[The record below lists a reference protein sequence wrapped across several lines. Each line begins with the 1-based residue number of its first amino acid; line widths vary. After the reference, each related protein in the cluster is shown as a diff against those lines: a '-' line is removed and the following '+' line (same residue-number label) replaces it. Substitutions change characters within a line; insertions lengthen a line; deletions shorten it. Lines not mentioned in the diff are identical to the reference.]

1 MDRVALI
8 NPSNHSDST
17 GELRRRRASG
27 IARNGASAFLL
38 RAITT
43 IATLGSY
50 SYVARILP
58 NGELGVWIAV
68 TSVVSILGFA
78 DLGIGASVTTKVA
91 ELSAIGQ
98 DYRNGTR
105 EAVSSAYW
113 LLIVCASIA
122 AGSCATILLLTPAAS
137 TVVSGRAARDALL
150 ATCVIVAATMPF
162 AVSGRALAG
171 LQRGATVNL
180 SLAAGSIISLVLLLV
195 AGHYGGGLLALCVI
209 GVSSTLIGQ
218 ILASFIA
225 WRDPMLRPFRHRPSR
240 THALELLHSGK
251 HYFVIA
257 ISSAVAFGADSMI
270 LSATRGPRSV
280 AEYGACYK
288 VFTFIPIMGFLI
300 LSALWP
306 AFAEARAASDRAW
319 LRGSFYKSLKWSL
332 LTNVAFAV
340 VLLIVGKRLIG
351 AWLGDTVEAHQS
363 PLIASAFYAVIN
375 GLWAPIA
382 MCLNGL
388 GEIRFQSLVSISS
401 AVLNVGLSIGLS
413 VWLGAPGPIIASAIS
428 LGLATCFLYARVAS
442 VLKSPPIKEFAAL
455 GPSDRHN
462 PGGS

>member
-137 TVVSGRAARDALL
+137 TVVN
-150 ATCVIVAATMPF
+150 TM
-162 AVSGRALAG
+162 
-171 LQRGATVNL
+171 
-180 SLAAGSIISLVLLLV
+180 
-195 AGHYGGGLLALCVI
+195 
-209 GVSSTLIGQ
+209 
-218 ILASFIA
+218 
-225 WRDPMLRPFRHRPSR
+225 
-240 THALELLHSGK
+240 
-251 HYFVIA
+251 
-257 ISSAVAFGADSMI
+257 
-270 LSATRGPRSV
+270 
-280 AEYGACYK
+280 
-288 VFTFIPIMGFLI
+288 
-300 LSALWP
+300 
-306 AFAEARAASDRAW
+306 
-319 LRGSFYKSLKWSL
+319 
-332 LTNVAFAV
+332 
-340 VLLIVGKRLIG
+340 
-351 AWLGDTVEAHQS
+351 
-363 PLIASAFYAVIN
+363 
-375 GLWAPIA
+375 
-382 MCLNGL
+382 
-388 GEIRFQSLVSISS
+388 
-401 AVLNVGLSIGLS
+401 
-413 VWLGAPGPIIASAIS
+413 
-428 LGLATCFLYARVAS
+428 
-442 VLKSPPIKEFAAL
+442 
-455 GPSDRHN
+455 
-462 PGGS
+462 